1 MADISTL
8 PTYELNSFSRWVS
21 NATLSYF
28 ENPDV
33 QERFKKWK
41 QERDAQA
48 NLNERKDA
56 I

>member
-1 MADISTL
+1 MAEISTL
-8 PTYELNSFSRWVS
+8 PAYEINSFCRWVA

-48 NLNERKDA
+48 NLKERTDA

>member
-8 PTYELNSFSRWVS
+8 PTYEASSFCRWVA
-21 NATLSYF
+21 NTTLAYF

-41 QERDAQA
+41 QERDAQRV
-48 NLNERKDA
+48 LSESEVQG
-56 I
+56 

>member
-8 PTYELNSFSRWVS
+8 PTYELNSFSRWVA